1 MNTPASFF
9 KSFSV
14 IITLIILLYSVST
27 LNSGCAQIGSISGG
41 VKDTLAP
48 VLVKA
53 SPPQNTV
60 NFKGNHIQ
68 FTFDEYIEVKDVS
81 TNVIVSPYQ
90 NSTPLITFNRK
101 TINIKFRDTLLPNTT
116 YSINFGNSIRDFNES
131 NPLSGLTYVFST
143 GSKIDELSISGKVL
157 LAETSK
163 ADSTIEVLIYK
174 DATDSSVHTRKP
186 DYLVRTNGAGE
197 FTVNNL
203 PPDSYKVYAL
213 RDNDGNKRYN
223 SNREVFGFLNNDVFP
238 ENVVAP
244 ILIYAYR
251 EVPLEVVKPS
261 LPKIEKVFKIS
272 SNLENKKADILSPLI
287 LSFSR
292 RVANYDSVEIKLI
305 DSLNNDVAL
314 GKYDW
319 DSTLTNVTL
328 SPKWQAGMAYSLII
342 PDSVYRDP
350 TGKLLKGDTL
360 KFSAKSLSDYGR
372 IVLRFKNLDPSKN
385 PVLQLFQGDK
395 MVAYGPIKNS
405 EWSNNI
411 IPPATYEIRIL
422 FDTNGNGIWDA
433 GNFNLKK
440 QPEIGITIP
449 QTIAVKADWD
459 NERDIIL

>member
-1 MNTPASFF
+1 MNTPASFY

-14 IITLIILLYSVST
+14 IITLIILSYSIST

-53 SPPQNTV
+53 SPPQNSV
-60 NFKGNHIQ
+60 NFKGNNIQ
-68 FTFDEYIEVKDVS
+68 FTFDEYIEVKDIA

-90 NSTPLITFNRK
+90 KSTPLITYNRK

-143 GSKIDELSISGKVL
+143 GSKIDDLSISGKVL

-163 ADSTIEVLIYK
+163 ADSTIEVLLYK
-174 DATDSSVHTRKP
+174 NADDSSVQTRKP

-197 FTVNNL
+197 FEVNNL
-203 PPDSYKVYAL
+203 PPSSYKIYAL
-213 RDNDGNKRYN
+213 RDNDGNKIYN
-223 SNREVFGFLNNDVFP
+223 SPMEVFGFLNNDIFP

-244 ILIYAYR
+244 FTIYAYR
-251 EVPLEVVKPS
+251 EKPLEVVKPS
-261 LPKIEKVFKIS
+261 LPKIEKVFKVS
-272 SNLENKKADILSPLI
+272 ANLENKKVDILNPLE

-292 RVANYDSVEIKLI
+292 RVANYDSVQIKLL
-305 DSLNNDVAL
+305 DSLNNNIDL
-314 GKYDW
+314 GKYNW
-319 DSTLTNVTL
+319 DSTFTHLILN
-328 SPKWQAGMAYSLII
+328 PKWQEGMAYSLII
-342 PDSVYRDP
+342 PDSLYRDV
-350 TGKLLKGDTL
+350 TGKLLKGDTIR
-360 KFSAKSLSDYGR
+360 FSAKSISEYGR

-385 PVLQLFQGDK
+385 PLLQLFQGEK
-395 MVAYGPIKNS
+395 MVASGPIKNS

-422 FDTNGNGIWDA
+422 FDTNGNGIWDP
-433 GNFNLKK
+433 GNYKLKR

-449 QTIAVKADWD
+449 QTISVKADWD
-459 NERDIIL
+459 NERDIVL